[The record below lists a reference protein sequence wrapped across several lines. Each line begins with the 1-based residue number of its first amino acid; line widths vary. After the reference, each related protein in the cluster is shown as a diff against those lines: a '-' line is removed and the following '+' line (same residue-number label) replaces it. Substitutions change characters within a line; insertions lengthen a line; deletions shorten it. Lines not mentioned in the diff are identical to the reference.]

1 MKVVVVMLTVGVP
14 LIVPALRVRPAGR
27 AGWTSQVLT
36 APPVFAK
43 ETDVMAVPLVR
54 FTDAVEGVIE
64 AAGSL
69 MVIVIDTD
77 EDPFELLAQMV

>member
-27 AGWTSQVLT
+27 AGWTSQILT

-43 ETDVMAVPLVR
+43 EIDVMAVPLVR

>member
-27 AGWTSQVLT
+27 AGWTAQVLT

-43 ETDVMAVPLVR
+43 VIDVIVVPLVR

-64 AAGSL
+64 ATGSL

-77 EDPFELLAQMV
+77 EDPFELLAQIV

>member
-1 MKVVVVMLTVGVP
+1 MKVVVVMLTAGVP
-14 LIVPALRVRPAGR
+14 LIEPALRVRPAGR
-27 AGWTSQVLT
+27 AGWTAQVLT

-43 ETDVMAVPLVR
+43 EIDVMAVPLVR